1 MELKNKQENFL
12 SLILS
17 AFCLGI
23 EISLIASIIFTLLY
37 ENNKILFTISV
48 IVITLINFVLI
59 LFINAKY
66 CKLRHTFELPI
77 VFDAQKNKFIDI
89 PHCPASVNA
98 RILFDSLSN
107 KQKSL
112 ITCDAPLEN
121 MEYISFCISFIG
133 QLIFSRIFWNS
144 SHILG
149 EKTGYPINREFFKD
163 LLVKYKYIN
172 IDDILNK
179 PFTEDSLPLQLPKG
193 IKISHVTNN
202 EIVLKSLQGYIHIY
216 WDITTTFPCEDNI
229 ALFAKSGNISTGNC
243 FSTVIKVTL
252 DYGYNVF
259 YLFKKKTQIL
269 DYYFTECKNQLES
282 FDINNSMQK
291 LQLQISSLNIDLI
304 RHLSK

>member
-133 QLIFSRIFWNS
+133 QLIF
-144 SHILG
+144 L
-149 EKTGYPINREFFKD
+149 EFFGI
-163 LLVKYKYIN
+163 LLIYLAKKRGT
-172 IDDILNK
+172 LS
-179 PFTEDSLPLQLPKG
+179 TENFL
-193 IKISHVTNN
+193 KI
-202 EIVLKSLQGYIHIY
+202 
-216 WDITTTFPCEDNI
+216 C
-229 ALFAKSGNISTGNC
+229 
-243 FSTVIKVTL
+243 
-252 DYGYNVF
+252 
-259 YLFKKKTQIL
+259 
-269 DYYFTECKNQLES
+269 
-282 FDINNSMQK
+282 
-291 LQLQISSLNIDLI
+291 
-304 RHLSK
+304 